1 MKLRIEEARELLDT
15 GQEYE
20 ALEALN
26 VLIDPMV
33 EEPEVH
39 WRQFSAD
46 TGEVEWLVDGLITRG
61 SLSMIAS
68 VPKAGKST
76 MARNL
81 LVKAAQGGS
90 WLGRTVEKVP
100 ALLVSCHEDSPEM
113 LKDHFERMDL
123 GETDPL
129 YLAVN
134 KDWTQ
139 GPVPRLEN
147 IVSRRGIGL
156 VVIDT
161 MAAFIPAK
169 DLNDYALV
177 KSALAPLK
185 EMASRTN
192 TTVLLLHHHNKSTR
206 ASEGSGVLGSQVIHG
221 ELVHLLEIRR
231 EGSVRT
237 LTTNQRVGDVLERT
251 RLDWDGTWVSLG
263 LPERKLAQE
272 DYSRRVLRFIGEN
285 GEASIQGIRRKVKG
299 SPRPIGRAVYGL
311 LEKGKLAVRM
321 GGKKGTKKYYSL
333 SPGEVSNNA
342 IRIGKRSHTA

>member
-192 TTVLLLHHHNKSTR
+192 TTVLLLHHHNKSNR

-231 EGSVRT
+231 EGSIRT
-237 LTTNQRVGDVLERT
+237 LTTNQRVGDTLERT

-263 LPERKLAQE
+263 LPVRTLVEE
-272 DYSRRVLRFIGEN
+272 DYNRRVLRFIGEN
-285 GEASIQGIRRKVKG
+285 GEDSIQEIRRNVKG
-299 SPRPIGRAVYGL
+299 SPQAIGKSVYGL
-311 LEKGKLAVRM
+311 VKKGKLSIRM
-321 GGKKGTKKYYSL
+321 GGKKGTKKYYRIS
-333 SPGEVSNNA
+333 SGEASNRN
-342 IRIGKRSHTA
+342 IRIRPRRVAA